1 MLFLLDVIDQSRLS
15 VVDHFQSSV
24 STGPCQ
30 ISPDKPV
37 SKIDARRNQDAGSE
51 RARSEWRN
59 LGYSAAW
66 LVKGTC

>member
-1 MLFLLDVIDQSRLS
+1 MLFLLDVIDQSQLS

-30 ISPDKPV
+30 IPPDKPV